1 MKIISLTMS
10 ETRGHDRL
18 TSNLILK
25 IILQIFLDL
34 AEDITSF
41 EIERR
46 EIEDVESENKEEFNM
61 MMFEKNEFKHKYRMI
76 QFITRISALH
86 AFLKTDNRKL
96 TLNFQTITIHCI
108 CDKMTSM
115 K

>member
-10 ETRGHDRL
+10 KTRDCDGL

-25 IILQIFLDL
+25 IILQIFLGL
-34 AEDITSF
+34 AENIASF
-41 EIERR
+41 GIGKH
-46 EIEDVESENKEEFNM
+46 EIEDIESENKEEFNM
-61 MMFEKNEFKHKYRMI
+61 MMFKENKFKHRYKMI
-76 QFITRISALH
+76 QFIIRVSALH

-108 CDKMTSM
+108 CNKMTSM